1 MSVPPPPAKR
11 RRPGGG
17 ERLTLP
23 ADLAAE
29 LGVEWVYEDELEAR
43 LAIAAEARSVD
54 ALLSRDLRDVFVS
67 GVLARLDAA
76 DLASFSLASRGCLA
90 LADDARARDAAP
102 PDRASHHHEAF
113 LFVVADFATSPA
125 RMKLAASLGCPV
137 RDPRTCALVLRGV
150 FERAPRAFPVDVLE
164 WALGACG
171 NDAWMA
177 AVSRPGIERR
187 PWLWDAAEEVD
198 AKLGSDDDE
207 YFMTEDVKFLT
218 RVAARVGNLG
228 LVRRLFDAFR
238 LSRRHEE
245 TFAGAAE
252 GGHVFII
259 EHLLTE
265 RDAFIPVDRVFELAA
280 GRGRV
285 ELLRFLLDN
294 GMRPETPRSRAR
306 CARAAAD
313 AGEIDCVEWLFANG
327 FEMDEATTDTMRA
340 IENSIAQT
348 GRPPLAPDDIEDIAH
363 RRHEAWLAEGRPI
376 PIRSGG
382 GGAPANA
389 QPWRDERGPR
399 GWQLSSGEGGVA
411 RDIDDYDFGLDFETT
426 KDVVVD
432 EGPPAGFEAP
442 PEPFSDVDSDSDGDD
457 PEFPP
462 GFEPKAAVESGGGP
476 LDPRLLRPKK
486 GCSATGPLDV
496 EPAPADAGG
505 ARSDRREAVEDMTDD
520 QVLAYLRSLQE

>member
-29 LGVEWVYEDELEAR
+29 LGVEWVYEDELEAL

-90 LADDARARDAAP
+90 LADETRARDAAP
-102 PDRASHHHEAF
+102 PDRASHHEAF

-187 PWLWDAAEEVD
+187 PWLCDAAEEED
-198 AKLGSDDDE
+198 AMLGSDDDE

-218 RVAARVGNLG
+218 RVAARV
-228 LVRRLFDAFR
+228 
-238 LSRRHEE
+238 
-245 TFAGAAE
+245 
-252 GGHVFII
+252 
-259 EHLLTE
+259 
-265 RDAFIPVDRVFELAA
+265 
-280 GRGRV
+280 
-285 ELLRFLLDN
+285 
-294 GMRPETPRSRAR
+294 
-306 CARAAAD
+306 
-313 AGEIDCVEWLFANG
+313 
-327 FEMDEATTDTMRA
+327 
-340 IENSIAQT
+340 
-348 GRPPLAPDDIEDIAH
+348 
-363 RRHEAWLAEGRPI
+363 
-376 PIRSGG
+376 
-382 GGAPANA
+382 
-389 QPWRDERGPR
+389 
-399 GWQLSSGEGGVA
+399 
-411 RDIDDYDFGLDFETT
+411 
-426 KDVVVD
+426 
-432 EGPPAGFEAP
+432 
-442 PEPFSDVDSDSDGDD
+442 
-457 PEFPP
+457 
-462 GFEPKAAVESGGGP
+462 
-476 LDPRLLRPKK
+476 
-486 GCSATGPLDV
+486 
-496 EPAPADAGG
+496 
-505 ARSDRREAVEDMTDD
+505 
-520 QVLAYLRSLQE
+520 